1 MTLVRWDQLRE
12 FEEMNERLIRA
23 YGRQVPGR
31 PAEGGKEALTVP
43 DWAPAVDIA
52 ETPEEFLIKAELP
65 EVKKEDVKVTVENG
79 VLLIEGERRQEK
91 EENAK
96 KFHRIERAYGSFV
109 RTFMVPDNIDEAKVS
124 AEFKDGL
131 LNVHLPKMEKAKNR
145 AIEVMVG

>member
-12 FEEMNERLIRA
+12 FEEMNERLMRA

-91 EENAK
+91 EENTK

-131 LNVHLPKMEKAKNR
+131 LNVHLPKTEKAKHK
-145 AIEVMVG
+145 AIEVMVV

>member
-12 FEEMNERLIRA
+12 FDEMNERLIRA

-43 DWAPAVDIA
+43 DWSPAVDIA

-91 EENAK
+91 EE
-96 KFHRIERAYGSFV
+96 S
-109 RTFMVPDNIDEAKVS
+109 T
-124 AEFKDGL
+124 
-131 LNVHLPKMEKAKNR
+131 
-145 AIEVMVG
+145 IEVMVG